1 MQFAN
6 IAERCKP
13 IHAVRTKYVDDVS
26 VNFGVCAGVS
36 NQTPSKFTGQQHRAF
51 GAGKVLRMN
60 PSVPEKCVST
70 ATSKLSIRQ
79 VSKTFV
85 SPDDKKIFVALNDV
99 SLEVHQKQF
108 LCLLGP
114 SGCGKTTLL
123 NLIAGFLEPTEGEL
137 LVDGRPIA
145 GATFDRGVVFQDYAL
160 FPWLTVRQNVEFG
173 PRVRGVALHDRR
185 QIVEKYLD
193 MVGLNDFAGR
203 YPHQLSGGMKQRV
216 AIARALANGPSI
228 MLLDEPFG
236 ALDAMTRETMQEELL
251 RLTALEPKLN
261 VFVTHSVS
269 EAVFLADRIIIMATR
284 PGRIEADINIPLVHP
299 RERTS
304 PEVTTYVREIR
315 ERLNL
320 PVSKKGSK

>member
-13 IHAVRTKYVDDVS
+13 IHAVRIKYVDDVS
-26 VNFGVCAGVS
+26 VNFGVCAGAS
-36 NQTPSKFTGQQHRAF
+36 NQTPSKITGQQHRAF

-85 SPDDKKIFVALNDV
+85 SPEDKKIFVALNDV

-145 GATFDRGVVFQDYAL
+145 GASFNRGVVFQ
-160 FPWLTVRQNVEFG
+160 R
-173 PRVRGVALHDRR
+173 
-185 QIVEKYLD
+185 
-193 MVGLNDFAGR
+193 
-203 YPHQLSGGMKQRV
+203 
-216 AIARALANGPSI
+216 
-228 MLLDEPFG
+228 
-236 ALDAMTRETMQEELL
+236 L
-251 RLTALEPKLN
+251 RTLPM
-261 VFVTHSVS
+261 
-269 EAVFLADRIIIMATR
+269 ADRA
-284 PGRIEADINIPLVHP
+284 
-299 RERTS
+299 
-304 PEVTTYVREIR
+304 
-315 ERLNL
+315 
-320 PVSKKGSK
+320 SKR